1 MKRAVFCVMVIAAF
15 GAGFLAGGG
24 YRQRGAGAATGA
36 RKILY
41 YVDPMHPS
49 FKSDKPG
56 IAPDCGMRL
65 EPVYENEHEQRV
77 GAPQPS
83 SSPAVSVHVSPEKQQ
98 QIGVRVAAV
107 ERAAAAATLCVYGR
121 VVPDETR
128 SYKIDVG
135 IDGYIR
141 QLAPIT
147 TGSQI
152 RKDQWLATFG
162 APELRPAIQA
172 YLVAHEIVEHS
183 KQSGSSP
190 GQIAA
195 ESASL
200 EQSIDRLL
208 TFGMSRLQLDEISR
222 TKVVPSNIRI
232 TAPADGFVLSRSVSV
247 GQKFTRGDEL
257 YRIADLRRVWI
268 LANVAGAE
276 AERVLPGTTAR
287 VSVFGR
293 TSLTARVSTT
303 VLPTLDSF
311 SQALQL
317 RLEAE
322 NPGYR
327 LRPDMFVDVELPL
340 DLPPAIAVP
349 VDGII
354 DSGRETIAFVDRGEG
369 MFEARRVRTG
379 WRIGG
384 RVEIVDGLS
393 EGERVVVSGAFLLD
407 SESRIKRLDFANG
420 IDR

>member
-1 MKRAVFCVMVIAAF
+1 MVLAAF

-24 YRQRGAGAATGA
+24 YRQRGAGAATGP
-36 RKILY
+36 RKVLY
-41 YVDPMHPS
+41 HVDPMHPS

-65 EPVYENEHEQRV
+65 EPVYEDEHEQTAEVRT
-77 GAPQPS
+77 PS
-83 SSPAVSVHVSPEKQQ
+83 SPSAVTVHVTPEKQQ
-98 QIGVRVAAV
+98 LIGVRVAAV
-107 ERAAAAATLCVYGR
+107 ERTAVAQPLRAYGR

-141 QLAPIT
+141 ELAPVT
-147 TGSQI
+147 TGSQV
-152 RKDQWLATFG
+152 RKDQWLATVA

-190 GQIAA
+190 GQIDI
-195 ESASL
+195 ENASL
-200 EQSIDRLL
+200 QQSIDRLL
-208 TFGMSRLQLDEISR
+208 TFGVSRLQLDEISR
-222 TKVVPSNIRI
+222 TRVVPSNIRI
-232 TAPADGFVLSRSVSV
+232 TAPADGFVLSRSVWV

-268 LANVAGAE
+268 LANLAGSE
-276 AERVLPGTTAR
+276 AERVPPGTIAR
-287 VSVFGR
+287 VSVPGR
-293 TSLTARVSTT
+293 KTSLSARVSTR
-303 VLPTLDSF
+303 VLPAFDSF

-317 RLEAE
+317 RLEAD

-327 LRPDMFVDVELPL
+327 LRPEMFVAVELPI
-340 DLPPAIAVP
+340 DLPLAITVP
-349 VDGII
+349 VDAIL

-369 MFEARRVRTG
+369 RFEARPIRTG

-384 RVEIVDGLS
+384 RIEIVDGLR
-393 EGERVVVSGAFLLD
+393 EGEQVVVSGAFLLD
-407 SESRIKRLDFANG
+407 SESRLKRADFDNG
-420 IDR
+420 IER